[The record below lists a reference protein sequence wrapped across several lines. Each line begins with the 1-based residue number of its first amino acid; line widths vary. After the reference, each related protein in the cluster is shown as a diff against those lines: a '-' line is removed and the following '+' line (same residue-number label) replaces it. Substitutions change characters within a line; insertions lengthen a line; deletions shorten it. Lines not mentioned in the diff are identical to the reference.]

1 MCKIITDTHI
11 FFPGSFDGTP
21 TQYVLTMSESAG
33 WLKDPQNVL
42 LDWIKP
48 TQCDMIQVTV
58 ILLVF
63 VYLYTFIYLYI
74 YVYIYK

>member
-1 MCKIITDTHI
+1 MCKIITDTLI

-21 TQYVLTMSESAG
+21 TQYVLTLSESAG

-48 TQCDMIQVTV
+48 TQCDMIQVTE

-63 VYLYTFIYLYI
+63 VYLYTFIYSYMH
-74 YVYIYK
+74 VYIYK

>member
-1 MCKIITDTHI
+1 MWKIITDTLI
-11 FFPGSFDGTP
+11 FFLGSFDGTP
-21 TQYVLTMSESAG
+21 TQYVLTLSESAG

-48 TQCDMIQVTV
+48 TQCDMIQVTA